1 MYLVYFEI
9 KCINCSVYSHPN
21 WKVAQS
27 QQVYPSFS
35 VKISVKKVFHVPN
48 QIEKFTMHIK

>member
-27 QQVYPSFS
+27 QQVYLSFS